1 MMKRNCKKWYSLKS
15 IVFIAILLIVTG
27 VFTACGKPDKEDIA
41 RDLGGNATSDSATK
55 SDAVQEEIPQNLSYT
70 VKSGG
75 DGAVKVEAEVYSEG
89 YGQVPTYKLKKKDKN
104 DEWVKSYAEK
114 LFDNGEYINV
124 KPYDFCSMDELETE
138 KQFWEERF
146 MALDESSAGYSH
158 VQSEIGY
165 IEYTIEHFSESDYV
179 KYPEGQLV
187 FTGSNSY
194 YQDDFTN
201 YESYERALLR
211 GEVDGNV
218 WLLNYDYTVYEY
230 EGESGSHT
238 TIYVPVLYGSYV
250 EKMDYISDN
259 YGMENG
265 IYKNK
270 CDRETAESEAA
281 KLLDR
286 LGFNNM
292 ECVKMTE
299 LRPSWAPD
307 YCDGYSIIYG
317 PSLNGIKIFSCLR
330 ESANADGEHIAVQP
344 YVCVLVNSEGAYSFC
359 IMEDYDVEEI
369 LSENSQMLSFQQIDG
384 IAHMEFEK
392 LLVEYP
398 KLNYDITKVKFEY
411 LCVTYDGLSYAMLP
425 VWTYYM
431 EWINFG
437 DTDLY
442 PVLII
447 NALDGA
453 VISSTTVSCGWEYYN
468 GIMQ

>member
-1 MMKRNCKKWYSLKS
+1 MMKRNCKKWYTLKS
-15 IVFIAILLIVTG
+15 IALIFALLIVTG

-41 RDLGGNATSDSATK
+41 RELGGNATSDSATK

-70 VKSGG
+70 IKSGG
-75 DGAVKVEAEVYSEG
+75 GGAVTVEAEVYSEG
-89 YGQVPTYKLKKKDKN
+89 YGQVPTYKLKKKEKN

-124 KPYDFCSMDELETE
+124 KPYDFCSLEELEAE
-138 KQFWEERF
+138 KQFWEERL
-146 MALDESSAGYSH
+146 MDLDESSDGYSH

-165 IEYTIEHFSESDYV
+165 IEHKIEHFSESNDV
-179 KYPEGQLV
+179 KYSEDQLV

-194 YQDDFTN
+194 YDDNFTN
-201 YESYERALLR
+201 YESYERAQLR

-218 WLLNYDYTVYEY
+218 WLLNYDYTVLEY
-230 EGESGSHT
+230 EEESQSYT
-238 TIYVPVLYGSYV
+238 TISVPILYGSYV
-250 EKMDYISDN
+250 EKMDYISAS

-307 YCDGYSIIYG
+307 YCDGYCILYG
-317 PSLNGIKIFSCLR
+317 PSLNGIKMFSDFVKGV
-330 ESANADGEHIAVQP
+330 SVDGETIAVQP
-344 YVCVLVNSEGAYSFC
+344 YVYILVNSEGAYSFC
-359 IMEDYDVEEI
+359 IMEDYDVEET
-369 LSENSQMLSFQQIDG
+369 LSENSQMLSFQQIDD
-384 IAHMEFEK
+384 IAHAEFEK
-392 LLVEYP
+392 MMVEHP
-398 KLNYDITKVKFEY
+398 QLNYDITQVKFEY
-411 LCVTYDGLSYAMLP
+411 LCVTYDGLSYAMIP
-425 VWTYYM
+425 AWTYYM
-431 EWINFG
+431 GWINSG
-437 DTDLY
+437 NTNLY
-442 PVLII
+442 PIFIV

-453 VISSTTVSCGWEYYN
+453 IISSEDVSCIWEYYN
-468 GIMQ
+468 IMY